1 MKKYKVLMLLSTYGV
16 ASGVNT
22 FAMNYLRGFNHE
34 NVEVDFA
41 VYFERESPYIAE
53 IKSYG
58 GKTYV
63 LPPVKSILFH
73 SGECRRILRDGK
85 YDIIHDNSLV
95 LTIPIMIAAKLER
108 IPVRILHSHATELGE
123 TWQKKIRNKLLLP
136 LLKLSATDYLACSN
150 AAGKA
155 MFGTMPFTIVPNVVQ
170 ANSLVF
176 DQAKRNEKRNK
187 MGVSCKRVIATVG
200 RAAMQKNPFFA
211 LDVIKIL
218 SKTEDDIVFWW
229 IGNGSLEK
237 EMKEYANQIGVGE
250 YFVFLGKRSD
260 VVELYQAMDVFF
272 LPSLFEGLPLTGVEA
287 QAMGLP
293 MVVSDTVTD
302 EMVFTDLVDYVSL
315 NESAEVWAKHLKR
328 LLARKVDRESY
339 SDKLNQS
346 VFSDIGCGERLTNLY
361 TEMLHKRGG
370 M

>member
-34 NVEVDFA
+34 EVEVDFA
-41 VYFERESPYIAE
+41 VYFERESPYIEE

-63 LPPVKSILFH
+63 LPPVKNIFSH
-73 SGECRRILRDGK
+73 ARECRRILREGK

-95 LTIPIMIAAKLER
+95 LTIPIMIAAKLEKV
-108 IPVRILHSHATELGE
+108 PVRILHSHATELGE
-123 TWQKKIRNKLLLP
+123 TRYKKLRNKILLP
-136 LLKLSATDYLACSN
+136 ILKMCATDYLACSN
-150 AAGKA
+150 VAGKA
-155 MFGTMPFTIVPNVVQ
+155 MFGTAPFTVVPNVVQ
-170 ANSLVF
+170 TDSLMF
-176 DQAKRNEKRNK
+176 NQLKRVEKRNK
-187 MGVSCKRVIATVG
+187 MDVSCKRVIATVG

-211 LDVIKIL
+211 LDVIKKL
-218 SKTEDDIVFWW
+218 SETEDDIVFWW
-229 IGNGSLEK
+229 IGNGPLEK
-237 EMKEYANQIGVGE
+237 EIKEYANQIGLGE
-250 YFVFLGKRSD
+250 HFVFLGKRSD
-260 VVELYQAMDVFF
+260 VVELYQVMDAFF

-302 EMVFTDLVDYVSL
+302 EMVYTDLVDYVSL

-328 LLARKVDRESY
+328 VLARKVDRERY
-339 SDKLNQS
+339 SDKLKQS
-346 VFSDIGCGERLTNLY
+346 VFSDVGCGERLMNLY